1 MIKSVFDFFPRERN
15 AGFRS
20 EPGQRVKDEFCA
32 VHADDGSLY
41 LEKIGETN
49 LYEYIQS
56 FAAST
61 DINVIIKRFAAG
73 DTSVLSQRQGMFFD
87 ATQIQPKTY
96 AEVLNLA
103 IAGENAFNALP
114 LEERE
119 KYHNSY
125 LTWLEHYAPL
135 GASTTEPKASAP
147 DAGVRPVQIVDGA
160 APSSAG
166 ASSTTINDNSAGA
179 N

>member
-15 AGFRS
+15 AGLRS

-135 GASTTEPKASAP
+135 AGHEQQRSSAP
-147 DAGVRPVQIVDGA
+147 DVSSVQIVDGS
-160 APSSAG
+160 APQSAG
-166 ASSTTINDNSAGA
+166 APDAPLNNNTEGA